1 VPIKTKM
8 KTANFIVIL
17 TFFGLFSCK
26 RENVYTPFQP
36 ATISYI
42 KSIKYDCISVD
53 TLKETTNPFKSI
65 WEYTYYDS
73 IYNALSRKYSDKR
86 DFNGADSIDR
96 LNYSEMT
103 NGVLKYQILRYDST
117 KTLKAIVYEDFTLD
131 GDFCSGYWVALSK
144 DNGANWKYCYTGAT
158 KTNFYYFKPKSTIP
172 LFVNDSV
179 IQIESA
185 VVRKVKQEILPIGA
199 PEYELLKDGL
209 IVSINLNKLCLDSD
223 NDGLTD
229 IEEKKML
236 TNPYKA
242 DSDGDGII
250 DGQDNNPRFRNIDND
265 FSTLIRFLF
274 EGDFGR
280 GYSHF
285 LPFNYLTKTNKS
297 VLNKK
302 QVYMIVTD
310 DSRITNLSRTQDTYI
325 FISANELKSYLK
337 YTTVPLREKGIEIK
351 RVGIFTEEYK
361 INISELTWSIEYLAK
376 KTKTGWEIT
385 IESTTQ
391 V

>member
-1 VPIKTKM
+1 M
-8 KTANFIVIL
+8 KTANFIILL

-26 RENVYTPFQP
+26 KENVYTPFQP

-53 TLKETTNPFKSI
+53 TLKETANPFKSI
-65 WEYTYYDS
+65 WENTYYDS

-96 LNYSEMT
+96 LKFSEMI
-103 NGVLKYQILRYDST
+103 NGVLKYQILRCDST
-117 KTLKAIVYEDFTLD
+117 RTMKAIVYDDFTLD

-144 DNGANWKYCYTGAT
+144 DNGANWKYYYTGVT
-158 KTNFYYFKPKSTIP
+158 KANFYYFKPKSTIP

-229 IEEKKML
+229 IEEKKMM

-242 DSDGDGII
+242 DTDGDGII
-250 DGQDNNPRFRNIDND
+250 DGQDNNPRFKNIDND

-274 EGDFGR
+274 EEDFGR

-285 LPFNYLTKTNKS
+285 LPFNHLPKTNKS
-297 VLNKK
+297 ALSKK

-310 DSRITNLSRTQDTYI
+310 DSRITNLSHTQNTYI
-325 FISANELKSYLK
+325 FMSTSELKNYLK

-351 RVGIFTEEYK
+351 RVGIFTEEYR
-361 INISELTWSIEYLAK
+361 INISELSWSIEYLVK
-376 KTKTGWEIT
+376 KTKTGWDIT